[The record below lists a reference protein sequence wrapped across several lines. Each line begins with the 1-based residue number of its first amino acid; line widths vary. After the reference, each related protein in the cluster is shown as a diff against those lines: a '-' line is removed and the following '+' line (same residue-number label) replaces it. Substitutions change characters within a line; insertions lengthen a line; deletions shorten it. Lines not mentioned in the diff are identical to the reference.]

1 MCLSTD
7 NLGTLGRTSYCL
19 LLRADASAFQ
29 PISLGNVQF
38 YIHICDIETPRFRHA
53 YFMQSSWPRCHNDD
67 YVNAFRTA
75 KYPGVN
81 LNPIAWQ
88 PRSSKKMKRIRRSE
102 INFFCVTFERF
113 QMIFNCCCID
123 NSPNRSGVLLLLSM
137 IYIYICEIY
146 KDIDLLRMSF
156 IIRFSC

>member
-1 MCLSTD
+1 MFLWTD

-19 LLRADASAFQ
+19 LFRADASAFWAN
-29 PISLGNVQF
+29 ILGECSIL
-38 YIHICDIETPRFRHA
+38 YTYLRYRDAPFRHA

-67 YVNAFRTA
+67 DVNAFRTA

-137 IYIYICEIY
+137 IYIYIYVKYTRILTCFVWA
-146 KDIDLLRMSF
+146 S
-156 IIRFSC
+156 

>member
-1 MCLSTD
+1 MFLWTD
-7 NLGTLGRTSYCL
+7 NLEHLGTFLIAYFSGRMPQ
-19 LLRADASAFQ
+19 RFE